1 MGALFRSVLLAGL
14 LLAVTAA
21 PAAGRE
27 LSRAAATVRIVIP
40 AAQQLTIVELVE
52 LSSAYPWDKLD
63 RGLPLVVSDVG
74 LMEIQSNADW
84 ILTAEALQS
93 EGFRVYARIHNSK
106 ADWQPVNA
114 LSFWT
119 GPMGSY
125 EFSWDLK
132 IEPAGNPEPGGRTIH
147 LVFTLSHI

>member
-40 AAQQLTIVELVE
+40 AAQQLTIVEPVE

-93 EGFRVYARIHNSK
+93 EGFRVTRGFTIQ

-114 LSFWT
+114 LVS
-119 GPMGSY
+119 GQAYGQ
-125 EFSWDLK
+125 L
-132 IEPAGNPEPGGRTIH
+132 
-147 LVFTLSHI
+147 